1 MDWSVVKKKDVVLE
15 RRFDGRLVK
24 VYAHRDRD
32 VNQVFSRTVG
42 LYGGKEA
49 LVDGEIRLTY
59 RDFERQVNNV
69 AFALA
74 QDHKIDKGDRVA
86 LLLENCREF
95 CTAALAILQ
104 IGAVV
109 VPLNSRSLEHEQEY
123 LLKDSGAR
131 ALICDV
137 AFLGIIEK
145 IKKKLPSLEHLLVVG
160 SREPTGYRSF
170 DDLLQKEA
178 PWKILADLAPEELAI
193 ILYTSGTTGQ
203 PKGAMITHFN
213 LCINLIN
220 VNRALDTL
228 AEDRTLIAAPLFHV
242 TGIFFQFLHMVSVG
256 GTSVLIRKYKTLP
269 LLELMEKEKIT
280 FFIGVPT
287 MYMMMLSRPEFGKFD
302 LRPWRI
308 GAYGGSIMPDSTI
321 AQLTQSLPNLKL
333 FNTYGATET
342 TGSSTALPSPY
353 AKTHA
358 KSVGLPF
365 PTVECKIMDEQG
377 REVPRGTI
385 GEIWLKGPNVV
396 KGYWN
401 NPQATASEITD
412 GFWHSGDI
420 GCIDEEGL
428 IYLKDRKK
436 DLINRGGEKIFSIE
450 LENVIFSHP
459 KVEEVAV
466 LGVPDELFGEQVKAV
481 IVPKEGVTVDGDEI
495 RNYVRDRLA
504 DFKVPK
510 YVSVVRELPRN
521 PGGKVIKA
529 KLRDV

>member
-1 MDWSVVKKKDVVLE
+1 MDWPLVKKKDVILE
-15 RRFDGRLVK
+15 ERFDGRLVK
-24 VYAHRDRD
+24 VYTHRDRD
-32 VNQVFSRTVG
+32 VNQFFSHTVS
-42 LYGGKEA
+42 LYGEKEA

-59 RDFERQVNNV
+59 RDFARQVNNL

-74 QDHKIDKGDRVA
+74 QEFKANKGDRVA
-86 LLLENCREF
+86 LLLENCHEF
-95 CTAALAILQ
+95 CTGALAVLQ
-104 IGAVV
+104 TGAVV
-109 VPLNSRSLEHEQEY
+109 VPLNSRSLEHEQEF
-123 LLKDSGAR
+123 LLKDSGVKV
-131 ALICDV
+131 LICDV
-137 AFLGIIEK
+137 SFLPMIEK
-145 IKKKLPSLEHLLVVG
+145 IKKKLPALEHILVVG
-160 SREPTGYRSF
+160 SKEPTGHPSF
-170 DDLLQKEA
+170 NDLLQKEA
-178 PWKILADLAPEELAI
+178 PWRVLSNLAPEDLAI

-213 LCINLIN
+213 LCINVIN
-220 VNRALDTL
+220 VSRTLDTTF
-228 AEDRTLIAAPLFHV
+228 EDRTLIAAPLFHV

-256 GTSVLIRKYKTLP
+256 GTNVLIRRYKTLP

-287 MYMMMLSRPEFGKFD
+287 MYIMMLSRPEFKNFD
-302 LRPWRI
+302 LRHWRI

-321 AQLTQSLPNLKL
+321 VQLTETLPNLRL
-333 FNTYGATET
+333 FNSYGATET
-342 TGSSTALPSPY
+342 TGSSTALPSQY
-353 AKTHA
+353 ARSHA
-358 KSVGLPF
+358 KSVGIPF

-401 NPQATASEITD
+401 NPQATAAEITD

-420 GCIDEEGL
+420 GCVDEEGL

-466 LGVPDELFGEQVKAV
+466 VGVPDELFGEQVKAV
-481 IVPKEGVTVDGDEI
+481 IVPKEGVTVDGEEI

-510 YVSVVRELPRN
+510 YVSIVRELPRN

-529 KLRDV
+529 KLRDL